1 MGFFT
6 KKSVYWRDQLKR
18 LAPLPAPTWE
28 SALTL
33 FDHLADQREIT
44 YGFAASGCQARAHLM
59 CREMV
64 ALGHLPGKAWIFESF
79 GPLTVYL
86 PGRSAM
92 DPVNW
97 CFHVAPTLEVDC
109 GAPHGITP
117 MVFDPSLFDG
127 PVTPQQWC
135 EVMHGTADRLHLVPL
150 GHSAPGQR
158 GDYLPF
164 SDRHRNDAIAFTS
177 ERTDQLARDGMD
189 EFRQYLQTPIRN
201 VFSCGQRPPARGKTW
216 CTYQAPPV
224 PSKPQPTATN
234 SRRL

>member
-6 KKSVYWRDQLKR
+6 KKSVYWREQIKS
-18 LAPLPAPTWE
+18 LAPLPAPTWDG
-28 SALTL
+28 ALAL
-33 FDHLADQREIT
+33 FDHLADLRHIT

-64 ALGHLPGKAWIFESF
+64 AQGHLPGKAWIFESF

-86 PGRSAM
+86 PDYSSM

-97 CFHVAPTLEVDC
+97 CFHVAPTLDVDL
-109 GAPHGITP
+109 GPPRGVIP

-127 PVTPQQWC
+127 PVTPARWC
-135 EVMHGTADRLHLVPL
+135 EAMQGAPDRLHIVPL
-150 GHSAPGQR
+150 GQSAPGQR

-164 SDRHRNDAIAFTS
+164 SDRNRNDAIAFTT
-177 ERTDQLARDGMD
+177 ERTNQIALDGMD
-189 EFRQYLQTPIRN
+189 EFRQYIKTPIRR

-216 CTYQAPPV
+216 CTYQAP
-224 PSKPQPTATN
+224 KDRPQPTATN